1 MSSRIR
7 AGTRLGGSNA
17 APASIASQLRARRS
31 GCTYRGTDSDI
42 PSSTMPA
49 VVMAS
54 HPKRHVACIAAI
66 CDNSDDPAADR
77 HHCEIHGCRYV
88 DRLSQDRRPHQLY
101 EVVEGVKPHQR
112 AAEAAWWHVVRM
124 PDDRR
129 KQERSEERRVG
140 KECVSTCIS
149 RWSRSH
155 S

>member
-1 MSSRIR
+1 
-7 AGTRLGGSNA
+7 
-17 APASIASQLRARRS
+17 
-31 GCTYRGTDSDI
+31 
-42 PSSTMPA
+42 MPA

-112 AAEAAWWHVVRM
+112 AAEAAWWHVVQIGSASCR
-124 PDDRR
+124 
-129 KQERSEERRVG
+129 ERVCQ
-140 KECVSTCIS
+140 CVEIPGVAVSLK
-149 RWSRSH
+149 
-155 S
+155 